1 MKVLFSNFFISV
13 LNYFIQNVGNSF
25 FVKVVPPGTPNY
37 YPLFFFFS
45 SIKQN
50 GNVIYIVALP
60 SAYCNGNWTFQ
71 STSTVYGVIAKAR
84 SDCYIYGEVG
94 PNIPA
99 YMFNPNV
106 PSVST
111 TIYVRITLPPDI
123 T

>member
-13 LNYFIQNVGNSF
+13 LNYFIKNVGNCF
-25 FVKVVPPGTPNY
+25 CVRLVPPGTINY
-37 YPLFFFFS
+37 FSLFFFFS
-45 SIKQN
+45 SINRN

-71 STSTVYGVIAKAR
+71 SSDIVYGVIANAGTN
-84 SDCYIYGEVG
+84 CAIYSFLG

-99 YMFNPNV
+99 YILNPNV
-106 PSVST
+106 QSVST
-111 TIYVRITLPPDI
+111 TLYVRITLPPDI